1 MDWLRRFMIGR
12 YGPDQLGVAL
22 LIVYLILIFFA
33 PLTGLWIFRL
43 LALAVLI
50 LCLFRMLSRN
60 TARRYQE
67 NLKFLAFWNPIKSW
81 FQKKKAV
88 QGFQDPSVLQMPQ
101 LQKYT
106 ARSAW
111 KRENSDYLPGLPYR
125 IY

>member
-12 YGPDQLGVAL
+12 YGPDPLGVAL

-81 FQKKKAV
+81 FQKK
-88 QGFQDPSVLQMPQ
+88 
-101 LQKYT
+101 
-106 ARSAW
+106 
-111 KRENSDYLPGLPYR
+111 
-125 IY
+125 